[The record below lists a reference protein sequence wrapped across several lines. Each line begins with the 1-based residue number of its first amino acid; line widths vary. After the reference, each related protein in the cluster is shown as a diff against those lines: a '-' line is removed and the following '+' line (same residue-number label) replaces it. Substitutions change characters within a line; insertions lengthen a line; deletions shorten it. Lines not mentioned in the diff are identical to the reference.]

1 MACPVATGVIATW
14 LQANPNLTPSQIIEI
29 AQETATVPANMSN
42 EWGGAGKMNAY
53 AGLKKA
59 LELAGV
65 TAVEA
70 DGNETVLINE
80 TGRKAFEIYA
90 VDANGFNVALY
101 NLAGQAVATAVAESD
116 TANLDASNVPAGV
129 YVVKA
134 SGKNVNY
141 VKKIVIR

>member
-1 MACPVATGVIATW
+1 
-14 LQANPNLTPSQIIEI
+14 
-29 AQETATVPANMSN
+29 
-42 EWGGAGKMNAY
+42 MNAY

-80 TGRKAFEIYA
+80 TGGKAFEIYA
-90 VDANGFNVALY
+90 VGANGFNVALY

-141 VKKIVIR
+141 VQKIVIR